1 VQKTGDDFVYQVK
14 PNSLMLNLVTAA
26 LQVALIVVLAAAGWS
41 IYRYLPHSAG
51 GAGNGDAKALADTA
65 LRISLRGPSREAG
78 AAKNVQV
85 ELYPIDILAARNEF
99 FSERRPGKRLDDFLA
114 ERMGNRSPVEGRF
127 DNEGQVTLMV
137 KPGPWW
143 IHTTLPG
150 ELNIEWRLRVNV
162 SGSRQT
168 VELTPD
174 NAYTRTKSF

>member
-1 VQKTGDDFVYQVK
+1 
-14 PNSLMLNLVTAA
+14 MLNLVTAA
-26 LQVALIVVLAAAGWS
+26 LQVALVIALAAAGWS
-41 IYRYLPHSAG
+41 IYRYLPHNADD
-51 GAGNGDAKALADTA
+51 AGNGEAKALAETA
-65 LRISLRGPSREAG
+65 LRITLRGPSREDG

-114 ERMGNRSPVEGRF
+114 ERMGNRSPVKGRF
-127 DNEGQVTLMV
+127 DGEGQVTLMV

-162 SGSRQT
+162 SGTRQT